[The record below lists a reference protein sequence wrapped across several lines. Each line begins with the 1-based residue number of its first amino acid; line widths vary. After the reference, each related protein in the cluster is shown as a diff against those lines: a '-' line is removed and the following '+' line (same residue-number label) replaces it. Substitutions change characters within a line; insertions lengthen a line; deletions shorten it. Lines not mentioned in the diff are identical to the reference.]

1 MGTSGMVEPMSEKA
15 LTDTIQLELHQK
27 HVAGLKGMILTPG
40 NYGESFY
47 GMS

>member
-27 HVAGLKGMILTPG
+27 HVAGLKSMILTPG
-40 NYGESFY
+40 IMGKAFT
-47 GMS
+47 G